1 VDEPPITFFL
11 KNSQYFV
18 AKKKKKKFDV
28 FVFANGPNFG
38 RGGVEVYNNSLYGFK
53 SQRNCYVSFFF
64 IFQSTYLGAS

>member
-38 RGGVEVYNNSLYGFK
+38 RGGVEVYNNF
-53 SQRNCYVSFFF
+53 VVW
-64 IFQSTYLGAS
+64 I